1 MHGILRILPLKEK
14 IYTTLIKGKSSD
26 LWISDEPEFIR
37 ECVER
42 RIPVIEYTNA
52 DRDSGNERVSDASLA
67 VSDSFLTPWAA
78 DSVDVVKNDTEYMEK
93 VMHRFAGIPLVVA
106 ETDMLIIRELCES
119 DAEDVERIFSEG
131 SASGYIGI
139 WSGDV
144 DDRRETLRNYCSLHY
159 DLYGYGYYGV
169 EIKGD
174 NSLAGI
180 VGFREYDAG
189 SVEKDKTV
197 FVIRGKDPEGEP
209 LELGYVMD
217 KKYRRKGY
225 CVSAC
230 LELIKK
236 IPGNIF
242 IVVDKNNIPG
252 LRVAERITGQTGI
265 FESDSSA

>member
-1 MHGILRILPLKEK
+1 MKEK
-14 IYTTLIKGKSSD
+14 IYTTLINGKSSE
-26 LWISDEPEFIR
+26 LWISDEPEFIK
-37 ECVER
+37 ECIER
-42 RIPVIEYTNA
+42 RIPIIEYTNA
-52 DRDSGNERVSDASLA
+52 DCDRGNEGSSDAHRD

-78 DSVDVVKNDTEYMEK
+78 DSVDAVKSDTEYMEK
-93 VMHRFAGIPLVVA
+93 VIHRFAGIPLVVA

-174 NSLAGI
+174 NAVAGI

-197 FVIRGKDPEGEP
+197 FVIKGNDSDEIS
-209 LELGYVMD
+209 LELGYVME

-242 IVVDKNNIPG
+242 IVVDKNNTPG
-252 LRVAERITGQTGI
+252 LRAAERIYSQTDI
-265 FESDSSA
+265 FKSDSSA